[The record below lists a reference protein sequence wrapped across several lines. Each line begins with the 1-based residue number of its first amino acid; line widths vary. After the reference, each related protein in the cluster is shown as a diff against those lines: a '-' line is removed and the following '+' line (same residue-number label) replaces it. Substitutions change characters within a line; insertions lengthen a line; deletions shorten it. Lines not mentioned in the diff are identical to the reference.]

1 MRESPYCPNCLVQCG
16 DEGVGYLM
24 VTQKVRTRS
33 IEVLGLIRTWL
44 LYDSHLPNFTGTC
57 LLYMC
62 IHECLCTAVRA
73 SCSNSP

>member
-1 MRESPYCPNCLVQCG
+1 MQCD

-33 IEVLGLIRTWL
+33 IEVLGPI
-44 LYDSHLPNFTGTC
+44 GTC

-62 IHECLCTAVRA
+62 IHECLCTAVRLF
-73 SCSNSP
+73 SLLYQLRKISGSKRPGH